1 MLLSVMVQYPILP
14 RQLDSLR
21 VTLDIIP
28 IGRMPFVPSAFAC
41 LLYLSHAVV
50 SAMPNQQSRQRQRGK
65 DRSPN
70 LFKCPQGIGNPILAS
85 LLQTNGN
92 GHTVL

>member
-28 IGRMPFVPSAFAC
+28 IGRMPFVPSAFTC
-41 LLYLSHAVV
+41 LLYISHAVV
-50 SAMPNQQSRQRQRGK
+50 SAMPDQ
-65 DRSPN
+65 
-70 LFKCPQGIGNPILAS
+70 
-85 LLQTNGN
+85 
-92 GHTVL
+92 